1 MPMTLRQLEAF
12 RALMTAGSVTRA
24 AQVMGVSQPTVSRL
38 IADLEAEAGLALFE
52 RARSGLLP
60 TPEALAFDTEVERA
74 FSGLS
79 HLETVARGLRG
90 SARLSIVATPSILPE
105 LTESLIGPFM
115 RGHPDIVLS
124 LDVQTT
130 QRSLEWVLNRQVEL
144 GLTFEP
150 VNAPELAAS
159 VVGRSEAVC
168 LVPTQ
173 HPLAHSTDPIGLES
187 LAGENFVAFKPD
199 SLFQQQLERRFAAA
213 GSAPRIR
220 AEVRTTEAACLLAAS
235 LPALTVIPSGAAP
248 RGGDRLVARRVVP
261 AIPSE
266 IVVVHHAAR
275 ALSSAARDFLAFAE
289 GRVEG
294 SGRSRA

>member
-12 RALMTAGSVTRA
+12 RALMAAGSVTKA
-24 AQVMGVSQPTVSRL
+24 AQAMGVSQPTVSRL
-38 IADLEAEAGLALFE
+38 IADLEAVAGLALFE
-52 RARSGLLP
+52 RARSGLHP

-90 SARLSIVATPSILPE
+90 SARLSVVATPSILPQ

-115 RGHPDIVLS
+115 REHPEIVLS

-130 QRSLEWVLNRQVEL
+130 RRSLEWVLTRQVEL

-150 VNAPELAAS
+150 VNNAELAVS

-168 LVPTQ
+168 LIPKE
-173 HPLAHSTDPIGLES
+173 HRLARSTRPIQLD
-187 LAGENFVAFKPD
+187 AMVGEDFVAFKPD
-199 SLFQQQLERRFAAA
+199 SVFQQQLDSRFAAA
-213 GSAPRIR
+213 GGAPRVR

-266 IVVVHHAAR
+266 IVVVRHATR
-275 ALSSAARDFLAFAE
+275 PLSAAARDFVAFAE
-289 GRVEG
+289 RRAAANGRA
-294 SGRSRA
+294 RP